1 MIGRVILYIYKVLL
15 FYLLLELFAN
25 SINFYEISSRSIYI
39 NKEAIVI
46 AGKTKPTKGTK
57 MEGK

>member
-1 MIGRVILYIYKVLL
+1 MEKVTLHIYKVLL
-15 FYLLLELFAN
+15 PYRLLEFFAN

-46 AGKTKPTKGTK
+46 AGKTRPTKGTK